1 VQTLLALD
9 QQTVNSAV
17 KALKQGKLIVYP
29 TDTAYALGADYLNSQ
44 ALINIQKLKGR
55 KQFKPLPL
63 IASDLEQ
70 VNKLAKLTS
79 AELEL
84 AEQYWPGPL
93 TLLVKPR
100 GELPYELTLEQDLVA
115 IRVPDNAVAR
125 QIAEKMNR
133 PIVSTSINITKQPSI
148 YQPSR
153 IAELVPQAETYIEL
167 IIDGGVLPKIA
178 PSTIAQVVGNHIK
191 IHRPGPIKLK

>member
-1 VQTLLALD
+1 MQTLLALD